1 MIERARS
8 WATADLRGWCD
19 HCRGARPLNYVA
31 TLRFDA
37 PPLGLSHDL
46 SQTGAMA
53 QLLLAAGA
61 PVNGNPGD
69 HETPLMTAASH
80 DDADVARVL
89 IAAHAQLDALAS
101 AALLERRRRAGVDRL
116 DEVWQM
122 TRAGKKLPFYAER
135 HVDEV
140 LFVDPAQRTITWLAL
155 RAGEYKPVQRSGL
168 IELGPAELAE
178 QLDWP

>member
-80 DDADVARVL
+80 DDADVARVP

-122 TRAGKKLPFYAER
+122 TRAGKNCRSTPSITSTRCCSSTRRSEPSRGSHCAPANTSLSS
-135 HVDEV
+135 EV
-140 LFVDPAQRTITWLAL
+140 
-155 RAGEYKPVQRSGL
+155 G
-168 IELGPAELAE
+168 
-178 QLDWP
+178 